1 MAGVV
6 VRARLSSKCLLC
18 VRGLSEWSAPIG
30 RPAPVGST
38 PSIPFCV
45 HRSKYK
51 NLPVYTDYKSG
62 RSQVLTRVTKVDG
75 DVMVLE
81 RMLRQHLGVDGLR
94 SRADEITGSVT
105 LIGNHRDQVI
115 KWLKNLGF

>member
-1 MAGVV
+1 MRASGTHGDMAGVV
-6 VRARLSSKCLLC
+6 VRARLSSKVRHYRHCMTLSSVLQCLLC

-75 DVMVLE
+75 DVMVCAC
-81 RMLRQHLGVDGLR
+81 RFIV
-94 SRADEITGSVT
+94 
-105 LIGNHRDQVI
+105 
-115 KWLKNLGF
+115 